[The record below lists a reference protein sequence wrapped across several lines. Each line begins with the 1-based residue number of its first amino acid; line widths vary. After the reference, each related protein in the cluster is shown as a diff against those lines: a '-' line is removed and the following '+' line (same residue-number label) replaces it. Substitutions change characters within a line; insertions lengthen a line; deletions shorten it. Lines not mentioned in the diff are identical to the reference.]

1 MRRFHPAPEVKVVK
15 KTCALLALV
24 LLAACKKDVPPPEQP
39 AAKPP
44 EPVKAPPKPVTPP
57 KPKAP
62 PLTDAQN
69 AGIKAAFDGA
79 RTLVKQADALKAKGD
94 ALVKSAGPA
103 AANDTYVQAKD
114 LYHKA
119 VESVSV
125 WMDSDDIGGKL
136 SQAQINDYLGDYAA
150 ELNRWTKSMSD
161 LGKIHKDN

>member
-1 MRRFHPAPEVKVVK
+1 MRRFPSRHEVILVK
-15 KTCALLALV
+15 KTCSLLALV
-24 LLAACKKDVPPPEQP
+24 LLASCSKDVPPPEQP

-44 EPVKAPPKPVTPP
+44 EPVKAPPKPVPAA

-69 AGIKAAFDGA
+69 AGIKAAFDA
-79 RTLVKQADALKAKGD
+79 SRALVKQADALKSKGD
-94 ALVKSAGPA
+94 MIVKSQGPA

-119 VESVSV
+119 VEGVSE
-125 WMDSDDIGGKL
+125 WCDGDLGGKVTD
-136 SQAQINDYLGDYAA
+136 AQLKDYLGDYVN
-150 ELNRWTKSMSD
+150 ELSRWQKSMSE

>member
-1 MRRFHPAPEVKVVK
+1 MRRFHPAPEVIVVK
-15 KTCALLALV
+15 KTCSLLVLV
-24 LLAACKKDVPPPEQP
+24 LLAACHKEEPKPETP

-44 EPVKAPPKPVTPP
+44 EPVKPAPKAATPP

-79 RTLVKQADALKAKGD
+79 RALVKQADALKSKGD
-94 ALVKSAGPA
+94 ALVKSSGPA

-119 VESVSV
+119 VESVSE
-125 WMDSDDIGGKL
+125 WCDGDLGGKV
-136 SQAQINDYLGDYAA
+136 SDAQLKDYLGDYVN
-150 ELNRWTKSMSD
+150 ELSRWQKSMSE